1 MINFAGFPF
10 YNELKKTFWLQNNF
24 QPVEG
29 ETTSIGMGLYNVQ
42 GQGYIFSS
50 ENDYGQIPTFK
61 FQKLISGVTTTLFDY
76 TSSNSRFDFKTN
88 RVSGADPA
96 INSDFVTK
104 GYLNNGGVV
113 TAINYSTTS
122 DGLIVNNSTSG
133 GTNSLTTDLNNNL
146 KSLATLA
153 STYSTNGTIAGVVL
167 KNVNDGYSVAT
178 AGTSNQI
185 LTIDSATGNP
195 KFKDPQTVTSVDL
208 STTTDGLSISGSPI
222 TQNGTISVNL
232 SSFLQSL
239 HVLASNGL
247 IAKTTTG
254 SATIPIGTEGQV
266 LAIQGSSYS
275 FIDRLSS
282 VGISGSVGLAISGSP
297 VTTTGTISIILSSL
311 LQSLVLLGT
320 NGLLVKTNST
330 ISSVPISSTDGQVLT
345 ASGGNATW
353 VTPAGGGNV
362 TGASSTTVNAL
373 AIWGNSVGTSILNST
388 ILVTGSTFNVGTRT
402 ITGLVAPTN
411 NADAVDYLTFKNA
424 IANIPR
430 NGTIYVNDIGGSPT
444 GSLTVTGAIL
454 SAVKTNPTGQDSN
467 ITFTYAD
474 LGYVPVITG
483 LVWKD
488 TRTGTG
494 TINDIWV
501 PIQSSEAT
509 NTTCTVRLE
518 KYNTTYVT
526 QGTLTVTFQK
536 LSA

>member
-24 QPVEG
+24 QPVVG
-29 ETTSIGMGLYNVQ
+29 ETTAMSFGLYNVQ

-76 TSSNSRFDFKTN
+76 NNSSSRFDFKTN

-113 TAINYSTTS
+113 TAINYSTSS
-122 DGLIVNNSTSG
+122 DGLVVNNSTSG

-178 AGTSNQI
+178 AGTPNQI

-195 KFKDPQTVTSVDL
+195 KFKDPQTVTSVGL
-208 STTTDGLSISGSPI
+208 STTTDGLSISGSPV

-239 HVLASNGL
+239 HALASNGL

-254 SATIPIGTEGQV
+254 SATVPIGTEGQV
-266 LAIQGSSYS
+266 LAVQSNN
-275 FIDRLSS
+275 FAFVDRLSS
-282 VGISGSVGLAISGSP
+282 VGVSGSVGLSVSGSP
-297 VTTTGTISIILSSL
+297 VTTTGTISIILSNL

-320 NGLLVKTNST
+320 NGLLIKTNST
-330 ISSVPISSTDGQVLT
+330 VSSVPISSTDGQVLT

-353 VTPAGGGNV
+353 VTPTGGGNV

-373 AIWGNSVGTSILNST
+373 ALWGNSVGTSILNST

-402 ITGLVAPTN
+402 ITGLVAPAN
-411 NADAVDYLTFKNA
+411 DSDAVDNLTFKNA

-430 NGTIYVNDIGGSPT
+430 NGTIFVNDIGGSPT
-444 GSLTVTGAIL
+444 GALTCTGSIL
-454 SAVKTNPTGQDSN
+454 TATKTNPTGQESD
-467 ITFTYAD
+467 ITFTYAN
-474 LGYVPVITG
+474 LGYIPLITG
-483 LVWKD
+483 IVWRD

-494 TINDIWV
+494 FINDIWT
-501 PIQSSEAT
+501 PIQSVVAT
-509 NTTCTVRLE
+509 STTCTIRLE
-518 KYNTTYVT
+518 KFNTTVST
-526 QGTLTVTFQK
+526 AGTLIITFQK
-536 LSA
+536 PTT